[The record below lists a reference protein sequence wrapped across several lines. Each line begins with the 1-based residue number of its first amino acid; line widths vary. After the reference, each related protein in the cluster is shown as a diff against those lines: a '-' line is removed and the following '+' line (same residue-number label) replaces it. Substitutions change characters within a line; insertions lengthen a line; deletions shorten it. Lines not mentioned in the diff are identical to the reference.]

1 MKNLDNYQH
10 QIVKI
15 CESFPVKRLGLF
27 GSILG
32 EHFTSKS
39 DIDVLVVFDPK
50 ADIDLFS
57 TYFELKEKLEEIFN
71 RSIDLVI
78 DKNFSN
84 PYFRESVEKTRK
96 IIYER

>member
-1 MKNLDNYQH
+1 MKNVEKYQH
-10 QIVKI
+10 QIIKI

-27 GSILG
+27 GSVLG
-32 EHFTSKS
+32 QHFTFES
-39 DIDVLVVFDPK
+39 DIDVLVVFDK
-50 ADIDLFS
+50 EADIDLFN
-57 TYFELKEKLEEIFN
+57 TYFELKEKLEEIFH

-78 DKNFSN
+78 DKNFRN